1 MNLSVHGSS
10 GNISGGNGQFSTEIE
25 SPTINANEDTDIP
38 SFEISPKKR
47 SGFCLQFVVYCA
59 CLISYIYKCRNNY
72 TSTKTT
78 NDKQQR
84 PKKTRQVI

>member
-10 GNISGGNGQFSTEIE
+10 GNISGGNGQFSAEIE

-38 SFEISPKKR
+38 SFES
-47 SGFCLQFVVYCA
+47 
-59 CLISYIYKCRNNY
+59 
-72 TSTKTT
+72 TSTETT

-84 PKKTRQVI
+84 TKKNKASDIKLLLHIL